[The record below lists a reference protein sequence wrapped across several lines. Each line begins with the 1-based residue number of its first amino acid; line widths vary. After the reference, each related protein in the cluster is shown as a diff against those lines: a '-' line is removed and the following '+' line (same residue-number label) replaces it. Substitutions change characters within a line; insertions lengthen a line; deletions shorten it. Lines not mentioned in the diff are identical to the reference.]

1 MLQRRLFMLLLLPCI
16 FFLDSCIGIK
26 ADITLSKNGSGSVKL
41 EYRVSRLVQSLGALD
56 GNEKWHT
63 IPVGRADFDRT
74 LARLPGLRLASFS
87 ETQTGSD
94 IINKAEIEFDKIES
108 LLPFLDAGGKA
119 RFSSDQGKNRL
130 SLNLSEGYAER
141 DPDLATLIQEASEG
155 YTVEISFNGF
165 SASSLVLIDGEG
177 KVVENPAGAKIVD
190 SGKKVSL
197 AIGTAEL
204 LAVKEGLGILVS
216 W

>member
-1 MLQRRLFMLLLLPCI
+1 MLQCRKLLIFLVPVTLLLN
-16 FFLDSCIGIK
+16 SCIGIK
-26 ADITLSKNGSGSVKL
+26 ADITLAKNGSGSIKL

-74 LARLPGLRLASFS
+74 LTRLPGLRLTSFS

-94 IINKAEIEFDKIES
+94 SINKAEIEFDNIES

-155 YTVEISFNGF
+155 YTVEISF
-165 SASSLVLIDGEG
+165 SSSSSSELVLINSDG
-177 KVVENPAGAKIVD
+177 KLVQKPAGAQTVD
-190 SGKKVSL
+190 SGKKVLL
-197 AIGTAEL
+197 AIGTADL
-204 LAVKEGLGILVS
+204 LALKEGLRIQFS

>member
-1 MLQRRLFMLLLLPCI
+1 MLQCRKLIIFLVPVMLFLN
-16 FFLDSCIGIK
+16 SCIGIK
-26 ADITLSKNGSGSVKL
+26 ADINLAKNGSGSIKL
-41 EYRVSRLVQSLGALD
+41 EYRVSLLVQSLGVLD

-74 LARLPGLRLASFS
+74 LARLPGLRLTSFS
-87 ETQTGSD
+87 ETQTGGD
-94 IINKAEIEFDKIES
+94 IIDKAEIEFDKIES

-141 DPDLATLIQEASEG
+141 DPDLAALVQEVSEG
-155 YTVEISFNGF
+155 YTVEISFSTT
-165 SASSLVLIDGEG
+165 SAPELVLVDRDG
-177 KVVENPAGAKIVD
+177 KPVQKPAGAQTGN
-190 SGKKVSL
+190 SEKKVSL
-197 AIGTAEL
+197 AIRTSEL
-204 LAVKEGLGILVS
+204 LALKEGLGIQFS